1 MALDAADLAQR
12 LGRTAEAVCREYLSN
27 GHREGRYWLVG
38 DVQNSAGRSMFVRL
52 DGAESGQGAAGKW
65 TEAATGEP
73 GDHLGIISARSGVPG
88 VTQSAREAPR
98 LLRPLSP
105 PHSPAPHNPEPHAP

>member
-52 DGAESGQGAAGKW
+52 DGAESGKGSAGNW
-65 TEAATGEP
+65 TDAATGEP
-73 GDHLGIISARSGVPG
+73 GDSLDIIRATCGITDFKDTTEAAR
-88 VTQSAREAPR
+88 R
-98 LLRPLSP
+98 LLSLPRPDTAMGRAA
-105 PHSPAPHNPEPHAP
+105 HR

>member
-52 DGAESGQGAAGKW
+52 DGAESGKGAAGKW
-65 TEAATGEP
+65 TDAATGEH
-73 GDHLGIISARSGVPG
+73 GDPLDIIPESRPE
-88 VTQSAREAPR
+88 EATSELQALKR
-98 LLRPLSP
+98 NSD
-105 PHSPAPHNPEPHAP
+105 ACFF